1 MKLLH
6 LLSFGGKKINRKV
19 LSDYKQELLVKQGAE
34 QFKKLIERGINV
46 PIVLL

>member
-1 MKLLH
+1 MKLLQI
-6 LLSFGGKKINRKV
+6 LGLGKKKEIRKT

-34 QFKKLIERGINV
+34 QFKKLLERGLNV